1 MGLNLGSG
9 VAAEAIQSTSTAFFV
24 VMREYPVGSL
34 ISMVAIVLLCTFF
47 VTSADSATFVLG
59 MFTSQGDLNPD
70 TKKKFIWG
78 VIQSS
83 LALSL
88 MLGSSNGLQM
98 LQTIS
103 IAAAFPFAFVMLFG
117 MVSLV
122 KGLREDV
129 KELEPQYSKVDAVE
143 EDSEYVP
150 ELVTGMASEQV

>member
-1 MGLNLGSG
+1 M
-9 VAAEAIQSTSTAFFV
+9 
-24 VMREYPVGSL
+24 
-34 ISMVAIVLLCTFF
+34 
-47 VTSADSATFVLG
+47 
-59 MFTSQGDLNPD
+59 
-70 TKKKFIWG
+70 G

-103 IAAAFPFAFVMLFG
+103 IAAAFPFAFVMIFG

-150 ELVTGMASEQV
+150 ELVTGMSAEQV